1 MQFSYLHRAL
11 TTHQADGTNFLLD
24 ASFTTLPLYFS
35 LKGKHDYEMIN
46 ADAFI
51 AHVKAIVDQFAK
63 DYDVVV
69 FPESRYPFM
78 RQITK
83 DVPNTIEL
91 RKRSKEEICS
101 LVSQTKGWR
110 KLDLESARNAWNEMG
125 STFQINK
132 IKSNKR
138 KDYVPHLFEKVEV
151 DPSKKVLLIDD
162 FIMSGHTIK
171 AMAAAINSENYST
184 FGVFYQEK

>member
-1 MQFSYLHRAL
+1 MR
-11 TTHQADGTNFLLD
+11 QAESVSFLFD
-24 ASFTTLPLYFS
+24 ASFCSLPLYFA
-35 LKGKHDYEMIN
+35 LKGKHDYHMVN

-51 AHVKAIVDQFAK
+51 AEVKAIVDQVAK

-78 RQITK
+78 RQITSSI
-83 DVPNTIEL
+83 PNTIEL
-91 RKRSKEEICS
+91 KKRGKEEICS
-101 LVSQTKGWR
+101 LVRQTKGWK
-110 KLDLESARNAWNEMG
+110 KLDLESAQRAWDEMG

-138 KDYVPHLFEKVEV
+138 KDYVPYLFEKVEV
-151 DPSKKVLLIDD
+151 EVSKKVLLIDD

-171 AMAAAINSENYST
+171 AMAAAISAEDHST
-184 FGVFYQEK
+184 FGVFYQQK